1 MKQDLVEQLKKLSV
15 EELKNLF
22 NEVQKSQTSIKRF
35 ENGVVCP
42 ICGKKHI
49 QKFGSSSGIQRYRC
63 KDCGKTFTE
72 YTKTVFFST
81 KKDYETWFKYID
93 LMMTGLSL
101 AKIASKCGIS
111 VLTAFRWKHKVL
123 NAIKKQFENTT
134 VSGVVEADETFFLE
148 SHKGKKFEGEKSRKR
163 GGKAK
168 LRGISQYQ
176 VGIMVAID
184 GDKNIIADIYGRGR
198 LTTKQT
204 EKVLGNK
211 IEEDSIF
218 VTDSHKSYIQFAK
231 NHNLQ
236 HKRIANGKHK
246 NGEYH
251 INNVNNYHRG
261 LRDFVRHFN
270 GISTRYLANYL
281 NWFSWI
287 KSGADNNLLIKDC
300 LFGS

>member
-1 MKQDLVEQLKKLSV
+1 
-15 EELKNLF
+15 
-22 NEVQKSQTSIKRF
+22 
-35 ENGVVCP
+35 
-42 ICGKKHI
+42 
-49 QKFGSSSGIQRYRC
+49 
-63 KDCGKTFTE
+63 
-72 YTKTVFFST
+72 
-81 KKDYETWFKYID
+81 
-93 LMMTGLSL
+93 MMTGLSL
-101 AKIASKCGIS
+101 AKIAPKCGIS
-111 VLTAFRWKHKVL
+111 VLTAFRWRHKVL

-148 SHKGKKFEGEKSRKR
+148 SHKGKKIEGEKGRKR

-211 IEEDSIF
+211 IEEDSIL

-261 LRDFVRHFN
+261 LKDFVRHFN

-300 LFGS
+300 LFG

>member
-1 MKQDLVEQLKKLSV
+1 MNQDLVEQLKKLSA

-22 NEVQKSQTSIKRF
+22 SKVQKSKTSVKRF

-81 KKDYETWFKYID
+81 KKDYDTWFKYIE

-101 AKIASKCGIS
+101 AKIAPKCGIS
-111 VLTAFRWKHKVL
+111 VLTAFRWRHKIL
-123 NAIKKQFENTT
+123 NAIKKQFQNTT
-134 VSGVVEADETFFLE
+134 VSGVVEADETFLLE
-148 SHKGKKFEGEKSRKR
+148 SHKGKQIEGIKGRKR

-168 LRGISQYQ
+168 FRGISKQQ

-184 GDKNIIADIYGRGR
+184 GRKNIIADIYGNGR
-198 LTTKQT
+198 LRTVEI

-211 IEEDSIF
+211 IEADSIL

-236 HKRIANGKHK
+236 HKRIATGKHK

-251 INNVNNYHRG
+251 INNVNNYHKG
-261 LRDFVRHFN
+261 LKDFVRHFN
-270 GISTRYLANYL
+270 GISTKYLTNYL

-300 LFGS
+300 LLVF